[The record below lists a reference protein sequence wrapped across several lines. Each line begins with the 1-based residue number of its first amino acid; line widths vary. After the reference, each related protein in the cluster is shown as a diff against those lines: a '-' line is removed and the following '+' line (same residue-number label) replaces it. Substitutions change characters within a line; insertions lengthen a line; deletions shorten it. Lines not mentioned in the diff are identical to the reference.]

1 MQDELAVEHPEIALA
16 IHNVNEAGLESG
28 LPDLYAATDLP
39 VLQDDA
45 TAQVWTTWGAA
56 WRDVWVVD
64 GDNEPVA
71 VYNLT
76 TYDLS
81 DPVNYQA
88 LKDLFVAAAG
98 E

>member
-1 MQDELAVEHPEIALA
+1 MQDELAAEHPEIALT
-16 IHNVNEAGLESG
+16 IHNVNQEGLDSG

-45 TAQVWTTWGAA
+45 TAQVWTNWGAT
-56 WRDVWVVD
+56 WRDVFVVD
-64 GDNEPVA
+64 GDNETVA
-71 VYNLT
+71 VFNLT

-81 DPVNYQA
+81 DPANYQA
-88 LKDLFVAAAG
+88 LKDLFVAAAA